1 MSMDDGDADETGD
14 VGPPLPPEDRLWR
27 HPSELS
33 SSPIRRVSQPST
45 SEPVRPAAR
54 WPVTVA
60 AALLGASICGGL
72 LAASGQLGKETE
84 QPVVQKVALTPVV
97 SSPMLDDEHG
107 VAALVERISP
117 SVASVRVVTDS
128 GERTA
133 SAVIVR
139 DDGILYTSAN
149 SVAGAQELT
158 VVLSDGRRFDAE
170 LVGSDLETDVAVL
183 SVHAAAL
190 PVAVLADSGDLS
202 LGSPTLAMAASATP
216 SEGPAVATGVVSA
229 RERSLDLDGVS
240 LHGLIQTDAPIGDGW
255 SGGPLVDD
263 RGAVI
268 GLTTGLAGERA
279 GFGFA
284 TPIGVAQQIAEQ
296 LLSTGRVVHAW
307 LGIDGG
313 DLTAREV
320 EDLGVRAGLLV
331 ERVFAGGPADVQG
344 IATGDVITK
353 IVTTSVASV
362 SDLVR
367 AVRDLRPGDQV
378 VVGYWRDGDRETATV
393 TCEER
398 P

>member
-1 MSMDDGDADETGD
+1 
-14 VGPPLPPEDRLWR
+14 
-27 HPSELS
+27 
-33 SSPIRRVSQPST
+33 
-45 SEPVRPAAR
+45 
-54 WPVTVA
+54 
-60 AALLGASICGGL
+60 
-72 LAASGQLGKETE
+72 
-84 QPVVQKVALTPVV
+84 
-97 SSPMLDDEHG
+97 
-107 VAALVERISP
+107 
-117 SVASVRVVTDS
+117 
-128 GERTA
+128 
-133 SAVIVR
+133 
-139 DDGILYTSAN
+139 
-149 SVAGAQELT
+149 
-158 VVLSDGRRFDAE
+158 
-170 LVGSDLETDVAVL
+170 
-183 SVHAAAL
+183 
-190 PVAVLADSGDLS
+190 
-202 LGSPTLAMAASATP
+202 
-216 SEGPAVATGVVSA
+216 VATGVVSA

-331 ERVFAGGPADVQG
+331 ERVIAGGPADVQG

-353 IVTTSVASV
+353 IGTTSVASV